1 MRRLPCSASIVA
13 AAWLTAG
20 SPAQDWTTAGFDA
33 QRSFWLRADSK
44 ISPDSVSEPGF
55 EHLWK
60 MNLGARA
67 GPGAVQPGPVLL
79 DFLISHRGFRS
90 LAFLSGA
97 DGTVFAFDTDLARQE
112 WKRPFGSAATPDGCE
127 GRSVAAVAR
136 PTVAAF
142 PSMLAV
148 GGLGPARRSPG
159 VGAVGEPGAG
169 AVTLDRPRRPPFR
182 MPEPVQ
188 PGARERPPPRP
199 SLFGLSAVHA
209 LTPAGSLHTLL
220 ASNGTDHSEPI
231 PFASPGAAAHGLMV
245 VDGVAYASVSSRCGG
260 VVDAVRAVDLAS
272 RRATAW
278 ESGGD
283 PLSGTAGPSMA
294 PDGTL
299 YVATA
304 GGRVVALEAKSLRE
318 KASVRVAGRR
328 FASSP
333 VVVDVDGRDY
343 LAVLADDGSVVVL
356 DASDLPGGPVAAT
369 AGYRAGPRFS
379 AGSMAVWRDPQGATW
394 ILAPVAADLDPKDG
408 LAPSGSVARGAA
420 AAWRFVERDGSPEP
434 SGGWLSRDLEGPRHP
449 IVVAG
454 VAFVAAG
461 GHKEPAALLAF
472 DALTGRRLW
481 RSGSE
486 LGSAPVAG
494 VSAGGNEVFVVTRD
508 GMLHAFGFP
517 IEH

>member
-1 MRRLPCSASIVA
+1 MQRLPRFASIVA
-13 AAWLTAG
+13 AACVAVVV
-20 SPAQDWTTAGFDA
+20 PAQDWTTAGFDA

-44 ISPDSVSEPGF
+44 ISPDSVSETGF
-55 EHLWK
+55 EHLWGID
-60 MNLGARA
+60 LGAQA
-67 GPGAVQPGPVLL
+67 GPGTVQPGPVLL

-90 LAFLSGA
+90 LAFLSWA

-112 WKRPFGSAATPDGCE
+112 WKRPFGLAATPEGCE

-159 VGAVGEPGAG
+159 VGAVGEPRAG
-169 AVTLDRPRRPPFR
+169 AVTLARPRRPPFR
-182 MPEPVQ
+182 MPEPVE

-209 LTPAGSLHTLL
+209 LTPSGSLHTLL

-231 PFASPGAAAHGLMV
+231 PFAAPGAAARGLMV
-245 VDGVAYASVSSRCGG
+245 VDGVAYASVSGRCGG
-260 VVDAVRAVDLAS
+260 GVDAVRAVDLAS

-283 PLSGTAGPSMA
+283 PLAGTAGPSMA

-318 KASVRVAGRR
+318 KAFVRVAGKS

-333 VVVDVDGRDY
+333 VVVDVKGRDY
-343 LAVLADDGSVVVL
+343 LAVVADDGSVVLL
-356 DASDLPGGPVAAT
+356 DASDVPGGPVATT
-369 AGYRAGPRFS
+369 AGYRAGRRFA
-379 AGSMAVWRDPQGATW
+379 AGSIAVWRDPQGSIW
-394 ILAPVAADLDPKDG
+394 VLAPVAADLDPEDG
-408 LAPSGSVARGAA
+408 LAARGSVARGAV
-420 AAWRFVERDGSPEP
+420 AAWRFVERDGVLEP
-434 SGGWLSRDLEGPRHP
+434 SGGWLSPDLEEPRHP
-449 IVVAG
+449 IVVSG
-454 VAFVAAG
+454 VAFVVAG
-461 GHKEPAALLAF
+461 GLKEPASLLAF
-472 DALTGRRLW
+472 DAVTGRQLW

-494 VSAGGNEVFVVTRD
+494 VSAGGNEVFAVTRD